1 MGKLGD
7 TGRQPFAI
15 FDQDD
20 TKNVMK
26 LALKKHFSLRRGA
39 AAAEA
44 AGAPA
49 AAAAAVE
56 VAVDDAAGQADDALS
71 GADDAV
77 TEADGALQ
85 DWVTH
90 QYCLLAAKKCASW
103 WCCHLCEVVLVPC
116 HSVLTA
122 SASTMRH
129 EAADYYKRCCELRS
143 LHTATLLFQ
152 AQVTHS

>member
-1 MGKLGD
+1 MAKLGD

-26 LALKKHFSLRRGA
+26 LALKKHFSLKRGN
-39 AAAEA
+39 AAEA
-44 AGAPA
+44 AGTPA

-56 VAVDDAAGQADDALS
+56 VAGDEAAGQVDDAAI

-90 QYCLLAAKKCASW
+90 QHCLLAGLQSGC
-103 WCCHLCEVVLVPC
+103 
-116 HSVLTA
+116 
-122 SASTMRH
+122 
-129 EAADYYKRCCELRS
+129 
-143 LHTATLLFQ
+143 
-152 AQVTHS
+152 